1 MTEEFLTYLR
11 TERRYSEH
19 TVRAYG
25 SDIESFIEYCLG
37 CSDDPGSEF
46 SPERVSPEDIRG
58 WMLELSKKGEKAT
71 SINRKISSLRAL
83 FRYLRKTERL
93 HRDPFLKL
101 GPLKTPKPLPVFIPE
116 SRMEHVVEGMQQEP
130 ADFESIRNRLI
141 ILFFYTTG
149 LRLAELIAI
158 DTDHFT
164 PGFRELKV
172 RGKGDKERIIPVLP
186 IVREQISEYLDEIK
200 RQNIC
205 NTEGK
210 SLFLTKQGRRIS
222 RSAVYRLVREE
233 LERAGVQGK
242 RSPHV
247 LRHTFATHLLDG
259 GADMRE
265 IQQLLGHSSLRA
277 TQVYTHNSIAQ
288 LKETY
293 HIAHPRAS
301 HKKE

>member
-1 MTEEFLTYLR
+1 MTEEFLQYLR

-25 SDIESFIEYCLG
+25 DDVERFVTYCLG
-37 CSDDPGSEF
+37 RSDDPEPEF
-46 SPERVSPEDIRG
+46 SPERVTADDIRG
-58 WMLELSKKGEKAT
+58 WMMELNREGEKAT
-71 SINRKISSLRAL
+71 SINRRISSLRAL
-83 FRYLRKTERL
+83 FRYLRKTGAVR
-93 HRDPFLKL
+93 HDPFLKI
-101 GPLKTPKPLPVFIPE
+101 GQMKTPKPLPVFIAE
-116 SRMEHVVEGMQQEP
+116 SRMEQVLRQSPEHP
-130 ADFESIRNRLI
+130 DDFDTLRNHLI
-141 ILFFYTTG
+141 VLFFYTTG
-149 LRLAELIAI
+149 LRLAELVAI
-158 DTDHFT
+158 DTDDFS

-172 RGKGDKERIIPVLP
+172 RGKGDKERIVP
-186 IVREQISEYLDEIK
+186 IMPQVRERISEYLDEIM

-205 NTEGK
+205 ITGGK

-222 RSAVYRLVREE
+222 RSTVYRIVRAE
-233 LERAGVQGK
+233 LAAAGVQGK

-277 TQVYTHNSIAQ
+277 TQVYTHNSIAR

-293 HIAHPRAS
+293 NTAHPRAS
-301 HKKE
+301 HKKD

>member
-1 MTEEFLTYLR
+1 MKEEFLKYLR

-19 TVRAYG
+19 TVKVYG
-25 SDIESFIEYCLG
+25 KDIDQFTSYCLNR
-37 CSDDPGSEF
+37 SDSPLSEF
-46 SPERVSPEDIRG
+46 QPQLVSAEDIRN
-58 WMLELSKKGEKAT
+58 WMLVLSKKGEKAT

-83 FRYLRKTERL
+83 FRYLRKTGVV
-93 HRDPFLKL
+93 HHDPFLKL
-101 GPLKTPKPLPVFIPE
+101 GQLKTPKPLPTFISE
-116 SRMEHVVEGMQQEP
+116 SQMEYLEDMLEKEP
-130 ADFESIRNRLI
+130 DRFETIRNRLI
-141 ILFFYTTG
+141 VLFLYTTG

-158 DTDHFT
+158 DRDHFT

-172 RGKGDKERIIPVLP
+172 RGKGDKERIIPILP
-186 IVREQISEYLDEIK
+186 LVREHISEYLDEIK

-205 NTEGK
+205 ITEGN
-210 SLFLTKQGRRIS
+210 SLFLTKQGKRIS
-222 RSAVYRLVREE
+222 RSTVYRLIHTE
-233 LERAGVQGK
+233 LGMAGIQGK

-277 TQVYTHNSIAQ
+277 TQVYTHNSIAK

-293 HIAHPRAS
+293 NTAHPRAS
-301 HKKE
+301 HKKD